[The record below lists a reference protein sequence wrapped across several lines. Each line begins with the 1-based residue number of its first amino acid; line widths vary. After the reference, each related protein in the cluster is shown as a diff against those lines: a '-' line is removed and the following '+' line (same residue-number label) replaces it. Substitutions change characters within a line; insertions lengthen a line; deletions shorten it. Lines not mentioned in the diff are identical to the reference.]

1 VFWSACP
8 VPGPPGGGAVMDA
21 YQIGIVLIL
30 VLIFLCAVGLL
41 WSLWR

>member
-1 VFWSACP
+1 
-8 VPGPPGGGAVMDA
+8 MDA